1 MLKCK
6 FDIFANTKGIDEGS
20 EPATLQRISIPF
32 DIFFR
37 FFSFFAG
44 GRGRGG
50 GGDDVM
56 VGVLCCTTAAALSS
70 IPARAEG
77 GQARPQMDSV

>member
-20 EPATLQRISIPF
+20 EPATLQCISIPF

-37 FFSFFAG
+37 FFLFF
-44 GRGRGG
+44 RGTGAGG
-50 GGDDVM
+50 GGGGE
-56 VGVLCCTTAAALSS
+56 GVAGMT
-70 IPARAEG
+70 
-77 GQARPQMDSV
+77 